1 MFFFPTVRWPC
12 FQILSS
18 PMFGGENL
26 EWLANSR
33 KSGCFL
39 PLTAGYLNMKRS
51 NAMMIQ
57 RRTISTSCGIKESE
71 PIPPSYP
78 GSGDNGE
85 EKIKMVLYCNSVS
98 LVHFLLSWKT
108 WEHGSYSVWSSFRG
122 QAVPLGLLTLC
133 EAFCIAAVVLC
144 LQLQEGKNKRPHTI
158 SCLLFTFSS
167 PLPRIRACAW
177 PKCSHTHTRT
187 HPWLNRSVGQFTN
200 SGEDVGE
207 CKRTMTN

>member
-1 MFFFPTVRWPC
+1 MAFHFGINMEALGHMDKGGSGSKMRPMPCLQLFQIHSIVSNINSNVFFFPTVGWPC

-39 PLTAGYLNMKRS
+39 PHTAGYLNMKRS

-85 EKIKMVLYCNSVS
+85 
-98 LVHFLLSWKT
+98 
-108 WEHGSYSVWSSFRG
+108 
-122 QAVPLGLLTLC
+122 
-133 EAFCIAAVVLC
+133 
-144 LQLQEGKNKRPHTI
+144 
-158 SCLLFTFSS
+158 
-167 PLPRIRACAW
+167 
-177 PKCSHTHTRT
+177 
-187 HPWLNRSVGQFTN
+187 
-200 SGEDVGE
+200 
-207 CKRTMTN
+207 

>member
-1 MFFFPTVRWPC
+1 M
-12 FQILSS
+12 LS
-18 PMFGGENL
+18 PPHCRVPEHEEEQCNDDPEENDQHKL
-26 EWLANSR
+26 WH
-33 KSGCFL
+33 K
-39 PLTAGYLNMKRS
+39 
-51 NAMMIQ
+51 
-57 RRTISTSCGIKESE
+57 GIWTHPSF
-71 PIPPSYP
+71 IPRVW
-78 GSGDNGE
+78 GQWR
-85 EKIKMVLYCNSVS
+85 IKMVLYWNSVS

-108 WEHGSYSVWSSFRG
+108 WEQGSYSVWSSFRG

-200 SGEDVGE
+200 SGEDVSE